1 MSPYDLH
8 LLTLAL
14 ALAAGAIG
22 WQIIFG
28 LAGALSLAAGT
39 AMGLGAYAVVL
50 LALKLDLPYAV
61 AVPTAALIASL
72 IIAAMGVAAARL
84 ETHYFALATLAM
96 AEGVVL
102 VAINWESLTGGAN
115 GLLGPTPPDWL
126 LDDQG
131 KLFLSASVTLIAVF
145 IYSSFKRYA
154 GQEKLA
160 LLRSHPLAAK
170 AFGINGPQTRL
181 IAMLAGGLCGGLGGA
196 IHALAVGVVSPDILS
211 FKTMAAILAV
221 VLIGGRYSP
230 LAAVITSIAVTFG
243 PEYLRFLEDSYLIFY
258 GLLLLLAILFLPT
271 GIAGLFP
278 KFSLIRSSNKKAE
291 KFPIKD
297 EIPLR
302 SQGLHRSF
310 GGLTAVNNV
319 SLNLKK
325 GEIVGLIGPNGAGK
339 STLLNLL
346 SGIDRPDSGQIE
358 LAFGVRIGRTFQT
371 PALIEDETVDGNYAV
386 VGYKNND
393 RRLVKSL
400 SQSERRFVEITRA
413 REYANGVV
421 LLDEPA
427 AGLSSDER
435 SKLTEEIRKLA
446 KTAAVVIVEHNVPFV
461 AKLADRLVCLSEGR
475 IIADGKPKDLV
486 RNPIVVS
493 AYLGAAMDLGHEQ

>member
-22 WQIIFG
+22 WQIVFG

-61 AVPTAALIASL
+61 AVPAAALIASL

-131 KLFLSASVTLIAVF
+131 KLFLSGSATLIAVF

-160 LLRSHPLAAK
+160 LLRSQPLAAK

-181 IAMLAGGLCGGLGGA
+181 FAMLAGGLCGGLGGQYT
-196 IHALAVGVVSPDILS
+196 HSQ
-211 FKTMAAILAV
+211 
-221 VLIGGRYSP
+221 
-230 LAAVITSIAVTFG
+230 
-243 PEYLRFLEDSYLIFY
+243 LE
-258 GLLLLLAILFLPT
+258 
-271 GIAGLFP
+271 LFP
-278 KFSLIRSSNKKAE
+278 QTSC
-291 KFPIKD
+291 
-297 EIPLR
+297 
-302 SQGLHRSF
+302 H
-310 GGLTAVNNV
+310 
-319 SLNLKK
+319 LKQW
-325 GEIVGLIGPNGAGK
+325 
-339 STLLNLL
+339 LLFW
-346 SGIDRPDSGQIE
+346 QW
-358 LAFGVRIGRTFQT
+358 F
-371 PALIEDETVDGNYAV
+371 
-386 VGYKNND
+386 
-393 RRLVKSL
+393 
-400 SQSERRFVEITRA
+400 
-413 REYANGVV
+413 
-421 LLDEPA
+421 
-427 AGLSSDER
+427 
-435 SKLTEEIRKLA
+435 
-446 KTAAVVIVEHNVPFV
+446 
-461 AKLADRLVCLSEGR
+461 
-475 IIADGKPKDLV
+475 
-486 RNPIVVS
+486 
-493 AYLGAAMDLGHEQ
+493 

>member
-1 MSPYDLH
+1 M
-8 LLTLAL
+8 
-14 ALAAGAIG
+14 
-22 WQIIFG
+22 
-28 LAGALSLAAGT
+28 
-39 AMGLGAYAVVL
+39 
-50 LALKLDLPYAV
+50 
-61 AVPTAALIASL
+61 
-72 IIAAMGVAAARL
+72 
-84 ETHYFALATLAM
+84 
-96 AEGVVL
+96 
-102 VAINWESLTGGAN
+102 
-115 GLLGPTPPDWL
+115 
-126 LDDQG
+126 
-131 KLFLSASVTLIAVF
+131 
-145 IYSSFKRYA
+145 
-154 GQEKLA
+154 
-160 LLRSHPLAAK
+160 
-170 AFGINGPQTRL
+170 
-181 IAMLAGGLCGGLGGA
+181 
-196 IHALAVGVVSPDILS
+196 
-211 FKTMAAILAV
+211 
-221 VLIGGRYSP
+221 
-230 LAAVITSIAVTFG
+230 
-243 PEYLRFLEDSYLIFY
+243 
-258 GLLLLLAILFLPT
+258 
-271 GIAGLFP
+271 
-278 KFSLIRSSNKKAE
+278 
-291 KFPIKD
+291 
-297 EIPLR
+297 
-302 SQGLHRSF
+302 
-310 GGLTAVNNV
+310 NNV